1 MVEPERVVTP
11 AAVLSPHRSNTTR
24 NGATVHGVPPTPA
37 LPMEARM
44 LMLQEET
51 PSNEAAYYRQVLQT
65 TTNPSR
71 RRVTLTNRRDD
82 QHDQHGTEVAPRR
95 C

>member
-1 MVEPERVVTP
+1 MP
-11 AAVLSPHRSNTTR
+11 AAVLPPPRSKTTR
-24 NGATVHGVPPTPA
+24 SGATAHGVPPTLA

-44 LMLQEET
+44 LMLQGEKPAT
-51 PSNEAAYYRQVLQT
+51 EAAFYRQVLLT
-65 TTNPSR
+65 TTSPNR
-71 RRVTLTNRRDD
+71 RRVIMTNSREDD